1 MEVRRIKE
9 AVRGTRVKE
18 IGLYIHVPFCLAK
31 CAYCDFVSY
40 PYAPEAAERYLKALE
55 GEIRLWS
62 EWFGPELALKTVYVG
77 GGTPTCL
84 PPEALVRLLSV
95 LRGSFTVLPDAEVT
109 VEANPG
115 TLGDEKLAVLAA
127 AGVNRLS
134 IGMQGTADRLLRVLG
149 RAHTAG
155 EARRAFKAARA
166 AGFTNI
172 NLDLIYGIP
181 GQSAGDWAETLA
193 EAVALGPE
201 HISAYSLE
209 IHPETPLGRA
219 ATAGAVTVCPE
230 ETVREM
236 YLKAIDFLTAS
247 GYVHYEIA
255 NFARSG
261 RESRHNRL
269 YWEGGEYLGL
279 GPGAHSCLDGRRWS
293 NTTDPGEYYAD
304 VARGALPVAEA
315 VHLTPADAMAEA
327 MFLGLRLTAGV
338 SAARFQARF
347 GCSPEA
353 VYGPAIAR
361 LAAQGLLVEED
372 GYIRLTRE
380 ALPVANVVFAAFV

>member
-1 MEVRRIKE
+1 M
-9 AVRGTRVKE
+9 KE

-40 PYAPEAAERYLKALE
+40 PYSPEAAERYLQALE
-55 GEIRLWS
+55 GETRLWGARL
-62 EWFGPELALKTVYVG
+62 GPELVLKTVYVG

-84 PPEALVRLLSV
+84 PPEALARLMNIPRS
-95 LRGSFTVLPDAEVT
+95 GFTMLPDAEIT

-115 TLGDEKLAVLAA
+115 TIDEEKLAVLTA

-134 IGMQGTADRLLRVLG
+134 IGMQEAADRLLQVLG

-155 EARRAFKAARA
+155 EARQAFKAARA

-181 GQSAGDWAETLA
+181 GQNEKDWAETLA

-209 IHPETPLGRA
+209 IHPETPLGQA
-219 ATAGAVTVCPE
+219 AAIGAVAICSE

-255 NFARSG
+255 NFALPG

-279 GPGAHSCLDGRRWS
+279 GPGAHSCLGGRRWA
-293 NTTDPGEYYAD
+293 NTARPGEYCAA
-304 VARGALPVAEA
+304 VARGELPVAEA
-315 VHLTPADAMAEA
+315 VYLTLADAMAEA

-361 LAAQGLLVEED
+361 LAAQGLLIEED

-380 ALPVANVVFAAFV
+380 ALPVANIVFAAFV

>member
-1 MEVRRIKE
+1 M
-9 AVRGTRVKE
+9 KE

-40 PYAPEAAERYLKALE
+40 PYSPEAAERYLQALE
-55 GEIRLWS
+55 GETRLWS
-62 EWFGPELALKTVYVG
+62 ERLGPELVLKTVYVG

-84 PPEALVRLLSV
+84 PPEALARLMSIP
-95 LRGSFTVLPDAEVT
+95 RAGFTMLPDAEIT

-115 TLGDEKLAVLAA
+115 TLDEERLAVLAA

-155 EARRAFKAARA
+155 EARQAFKAARA

-181 GQSAGDWAETLA
+181 GQNGKDWAETLA

-209 IHPETPLGRA
+209 IHPETPLGQA
-219 ATAGAVTVCPE
+219 AAAGAVAVCSE

-255 NFARSG
+255 NFALPG
-261 RESRHNRL
+261 RGSRHNRL

-279 GPGAHSCLDGRRWS
+279 GPGAHSYLGGRRWA
-293 NTTDPGEYYAD
+293 NTASPGEYCAA
-304 VARGALPVAEA
+304 VARGELPVAEA
-315 VHLTPADAMAEA
+315 VYLTPADAMAEA

-361 LAAQGLLVEED
+361 LAAQGLLIEED